1 MQFDVPGQKLP
12 GPTPLPDLL
21 PSAAV
26 VPHSKKTLYGAPS
39 WKMVP
44 VIVAVVVVMP
54 EAAPVWRIGACC
66 TICAETERLGGS
78 ASTHVVEVPEQAP
91 DHWLV

>member
-1 MQFDVPGQKLP
+1 
-12 GPTPLPDLL
+12 
-21 PSAAV
+21 
-26 VPHSKKTLYGAPS
+26 
-39 WKMVP
+39 
-44 VIVAVVVVMP
+44 VMP